1 MAFFGLFNKK
11 TTDQKEELMN
21 LQSLSVKPE
30 DIYTSAKLELQD
42 IIAPSAL
49 QILPTALNLGD
60 MIVRSFYVVGYP
72 SILTDNWLTPIINLD
87 RVFNIA
93 LNINPI
99 DTGKILQ
106 QFQKKVAEVQSQI
119 ATREARGMVRDPMLE
134 SAYRDV
140 EQLRDG

>member
-1 MAFFGLFNKK
+1 MALFGLFNKK
-11 TTDQKEELMN
+11 NTEQKEELIN

-87 RVFNIA
+87 RV
-93 LNINPI
+93 L
-99 DTGKILQ
+99 ILRLTSTQ
-106 QFQKKVAEVQSQI
+106 
-119 ATREARGMVRDPMLE
+119 
-134 SAYRDV
+134 
-140 EQLRDG
+140 